1 MRGRSES
8 GFTLIELVTVVVLLG
23 LLAAVALPR
32 FADLRH
38 EAEEAAVQGFVGSL
52 ATAHAL
58 AFAKLTLAAGY
69 QSASDVSLY
78 SIVRCDR
85 GTEIGPRPGGPE
97 WGSHWIALAGLR
109 ESVFQD
115 PDATACSGNQIAFTT
130 RSGHAIT
137 IQHAGGVISWSASP
151 AY

>member
-1 MRGRSES
+1 MHRTSES

-32 FADLRH
+32 FADLRN

-69 QSASDVSLY
+69 QHASDISLY

-85 GTEIGPRPGGPE
+85 GSDLSPRPGGPE

-109 ESVFQD
+109 ESVFRD
-115 PDATACSGNQIAFTT
+115 PDATACSGNEIAFTT

-137 IQHAGGVISWSASP
+137 IQHSGGVISWSASP